1 MSPRLQTSSFL
12 HRSAFEDTEADLQ
25 LTLDQFE
32 RQMAAVEREMH
43 SLKLKDDTLV
53 REIAHAQDDIQ
64 RLKQQLGACERDKQV
79 CWVRGAG

>member
-1 MSPRLQTSSFL
+1 MK
-12 HRSAFEDTEADLQ
+12 
-25 LTLDQFE
+25 LDQFE

-43 SLKLKDDTLV
+43 SLKLKDDALA

-79 CWVRGAG
+79 CCETLVDTAQCRVLIA